1 MIVGEVKAGRPLY
14 QGFWRD
20 GRAVGVW
27 LPRIRVNRRRTL
39 PVSGDSPSG
48 LQECA
53 TREEAVQW
61 ARDFAARA
69 MSEAYAVEAAYAAGM
84 AAAGFPQEEQ

>member
-1 MIVGEVKAGRPLY
+1 MIVGEVKAGRPIY
-14 QGFWRD
+14 QGYWRD
-20 GRAVGVW
+20 GQAVGVW
-27 LPRIRVNRRRTL
+27 LPRIRVNRRKTL

-61 ARDFAARA
+61 ARDFAEKA
-69 MSEAYAVEAAYAAGM
+69 MREITEM
-84 AAAGFPQEEQ
+84 AADIERAALEEAKGDA

>member
-1 MIVGEVKAGRPLY
+1 MIVGEVKAGRPQCIEFY
-14 QGFWRD
+14 RE
-20 GRAVGVW
+20 RRVVEVW

-39 PVSGDSPSG
+39 PVQGDSPSG

-61 ARDFAARA
+61 AKDFAANA
-69 MSEAYAVEAAYAAGM
+69 MREAEAFGGTTNA
-84 AAAGFPQEEQ
+84 

>member
-39 PVSGDSPSG
+39 PVQGDSLSG

-61 ARDFAARA
+61 AKDFAERT
-69 MSEAYAVEAAYAAGM
+69 MREITEADEAAGRVAL
-84 AAAGFPQEEQ
+84 